1 MKRGRKENVL
11 ARESRK
17 QTTEPN
23 SGSPKQKRNLM
34 GYELAHR
41 ELEGEKARKNQM
53 RLAVVSQDKFMQA
66 TGMVW
71 LERLSRAVS
80 RACSTC

>member
-1 MKRGRKENVL
+1 
-11 ARESRK
+11 
-17 QTTEPN
+17 
-23 SGSPKQKRNLM
+23 M

-53 RLAVVSQDKFMQA
+53 RLAVVRQDKFMQA